1 MLLFPHLA
9 SKPFKTR
16 GIVLFAM
23 ALVLGSALPLIRP
36 AAADEDH
43 GQPHGGTLE
52 QGTPGSDAHGSM
64 DHSHEMLE
72 IPMGQP
78 IPTIDLA
85 VYPDPVRG
93 WNLEIQTTNFR
104 FTPENVNQANQPNQG
119 HGHLYINGE
128 NVSRVYGTWLHLPS
142 LPSGSNEITV
152 SLNAN
157 NHAALAHNG
166 AMIESTVVVEV
177 PE

>member
-9 SKPFKTR
+9 SKPFKKR

-36 AAADEDH
+36 AAADEGH
-43 GQPHGGTLE
+43 GRP
-52 QGTPGSDAHGSM
+52 HGSM